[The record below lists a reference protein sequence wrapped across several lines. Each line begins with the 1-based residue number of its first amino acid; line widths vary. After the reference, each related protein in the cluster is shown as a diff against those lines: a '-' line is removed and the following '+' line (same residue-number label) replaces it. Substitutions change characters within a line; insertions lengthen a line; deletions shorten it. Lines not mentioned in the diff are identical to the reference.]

1 MKTEFVKD
9 LEKGTL
15 HVSREFAADLSL
27 VWRAWTEAALL
38 DKWWAPKP
46 WRCETKSMDFRP
58 NGKWIYEMVGPNGER
73 HGGVQIY
80 AEIKKEVYFAG
91 KDAFADE
98 KGNVDE
104 NMPVAEWK
112 NTFTQTA
119 NGTLVKTEAK
129 YPNKESLVTVLNM
142 GMEEG
147 LKMAQEG
154 LDELLKQLQK

>member
-1 MKTEFVKD
+1 
-9 LEKGTL
+9 
-15 HVSREFAADLSL
+15 
-27 VWRAWTEAALL
+27 
-38 DKWWAPKP
+38 
-46 WRCETKSMDFRP
+46 
-58 NGKWIYEMVGPNGER
+58 
-73 HGGVQIY
+73 
-80 AEIKKEVYFAG
+80 
-91 KDAFADE
+91 
-98 KGNVDE
+98 
-104 NMPVAEWK
+104 VAEWK